1 MEKLPEQSLA
11 KATAFSWPVFTNRI
25 LKAGFAILVFGA
37 VLIVLYQL
45 NALVDIIDH
54 FPPIDPLA
62 FLGAGIAIAA
72 LTMLGIPILPAAIV
86 GAGFLWVLQTN
97 FF

>member
-1 MEKLPEQSLA
+1 VEKLPEQSLA

-45 NALVDIIDH
+45 STLGGIVGPIIIE
-54 FPPIDPLA
+54 PWA